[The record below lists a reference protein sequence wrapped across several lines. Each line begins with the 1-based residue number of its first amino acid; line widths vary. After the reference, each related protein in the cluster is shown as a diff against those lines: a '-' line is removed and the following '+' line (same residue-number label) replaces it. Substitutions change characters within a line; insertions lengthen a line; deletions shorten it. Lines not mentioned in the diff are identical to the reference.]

1 MFPSLKEN
9 KIKTTLKEL
18 LFKNINITENQWELI
33 NAKVKIVKYKKGDTI
48 LFSNDVCDKIR
59 FLNTGITRM
68 FYFDEN
74 AKEFTCHLS
83 FNDNNKYLID
93 YFSIDYSSFSNETAS
108 RYSIDVL
115 EDSKISEISLNDV
128 KELSLQMDIFTQIHT
143 IVNNQVHLVMSDNLI
158 DINIR
163 SNAQRYQCFIEKYPN
178 IHKKIPQYIIASYLG
193 ITPVALSRLKAKL

>member
-1 MFPSLKEN
+1 M
-9 KIKTTLKEL
+9 
-18 LFKNINITENQWELI
+18 LFKNINITDKQWEII
-33 NAKVKIVKYKKGDTI
+33 NHKIKIKKYKKGDTI
-48 LFSNDVCDKIR
+48 LFTDDVCDKIR

-93 YFSIDYSSFSNETAS
+93 YFAIDYSSFSNESPS

-115 EDSKISEISLNDV
+115 EDTQISEISSKDV
-128 KELSLQMDIFTQIHT
+128 KDLSLQMDIFTQLHA
-143 IVNNQVHLVMSDNLI
+143 IVNNQIHLVMSDNLI
-158 DINIR
+158 DINMY
-163 SNAQRYQCFIEKYPN
+163 SNAQRYQSFIEKYPN

-193 ITPVALSRLKAKL
+193 ITPVALSRIKTKL